1 MENEVVE
8 NQINEEPDVKISDSV
23 TDALVFSV
31 TYSNYIK
38 NIKTDKENKTQGHWD
53 IHSDNFSKIK
63 YAYAYLKGSSKMIV
77 KKYHIE
83 KFEYAKKEKGYEKD
97 WKVCFVFSK
106 SEDVFFEYPYDT
118 VVQGRQYRSSQTMD
132 NSPRLE
138 QGDVEVRLKQSENT
152 PDTDY
157 STKVTKTGEK
167 KSGGKRKGHIL
178 SPRDKLVSVYNEKF
192 KHKKFSDFT
201 KLQELEK
208 QVEEGQE
215 PETVLSNYFE
225 MRDKE

>member
-167 KSGGKRKGHIL
+167 KSGRRKGHIL
-178 SPRDKLVSVYNEKF
+178 SPRDKLVSVYTEKF

-215 PETVLSNYFE
+215 PETVLTNYFNSL
-225 MRDKE
+225 DN

>member
-23 TDALVFSV
+23 TDALVYSV
-31 TYSNYIK
+31 TYTNYIN
-38 NIKTDKENKTQGHWD
+38 NIKNDKEDKTQGHWNID
-53 IHSDNFSKIK
+53 PENFSKLK
-63 YAYAYLKGSSKMIV
+63 YAYVYLKGSMKMIV
-77 KKYHIE
+77 KKYHIQR
-83 KFEYAKKEKGYEKD
+83 FEYAKKEKGYRFPD
-97 WKVCFVFSK
+97 RVCFIFSK
-106 SEDVFFEYPYDT
+106 SEDVFFEYPYDSS
-118 VVQGRQYRSSQTMD
+118 VQGRQYRSSQTMD

-167 KSGGKRKGHIL
+167 KSGRKRKGHIL

-215 PETVLSNYFE
+215 PETVLTNYFNSL
-225 MRDKE
+225 DN

>member
-1 MENEVVE
+1 MENELFE
-8 NQINEEPDVKISDSV
+8 NQINEEPDIKISDSV

-31 TYSNYIK
+31 TYTNYIN
-38 NIKTDKENKTQGHWD
+38 NIKNYKEDRTLGMWD
-53 IHSDNFSKIK
+53 IQPENFDKLK
-63 YAYAYLKGSSKMIV
+63 FAYVYLKGSLKMIV

-83 KFEYAKKEKGYEKD
+83 KFEYAKQEKGYDKD

-106 SEDVFFEYPYDT
+106 SEDVFFEYPYDSS
-118 VVQGRQYRSSQTMD
+118 VQGRQYRSSQTMD

-138 QGDVEVRLKQSENT
+138 QGDIEVRLKQSENT

-167 KSGGKRKGHIL
+167 KSGRKRKGHIL
-178 SPRDKLVSVYNEKF
+178 SPRDKLVSVYTEKF

-215 PETVLSNYFE
+215 PETVLTNYFNS
-225 MRDKE
+225 RDN

>member
-8 NQINEEPDVKISDSV
+8 NQINEELDVKISDNV

-31 TYSNYIK
+31 TYTNYIN
-38 NIKTDKENKTQGHWD
+38 NIKNDKEDRTLGMWEIQPENFNKLK
-53 IHSDNFSKIK
+53 F
-63 YAYAYLKGSSKMIV
+63 AYVYLKGSSKMIV

-83 KFEYAKKEKGYEKD
+83 KFEYANKEKGYDKD
-97 WKVCFVFSK
+97 WRVCFVFSK

-167 KSGGKRKGHIL
+167 KSGRRKGHIL
-178 SPRDKLVSVYNEKF
+178 SPRDKLVSVYTEKF

-215 PETVLSNYFE
+215 PETVLNNYFNSI
-225 MRDKE
+225 DN

>member
-167 KSGGKRKGHIL
+167 KSGRKRKGHIL
-178 SPRDKLVSVYNEKF
+178 SPRDKLVSVYTEKF

-215 PETVLSNYFE
+215 PETVLTNYFNSL
-225 MRDKE
+225 DN

>member
-106 SEDVFFEYPYDT
+106 FSFFT
-118 VVQGRQYRSSQTMD
+118 
-132 NSPRLE
+132 
-138 QGDVEVRLKQSENT
+138 
-152 PDTDY
+152 Y
-157 STKVTKTGEK
+157 S
-167 KSGGKRKGHIL
+167 
-178 SPRDKLVSVYNEKF
+178 N
-192 KHKKFSDFT
+192 FSI
-201 KLQELEK
+201 
-208 QVEEGQE
+208 
-215 PETVLSNYFE
+215 
-225 MRDKE
+225 